1 MSARV
6 TICSPASWPGEDRE
20 TANHAALDVLLDPP
34 TGVAGVPG
42 LLTLPGRG
50 PAAWPVARS
59 LAIAESMP
67 ASLEPHGWR
76 LASRSGTEQRRARRL
91 VEGDVEAFALALA
104 GEPGPV
110 QVPVLG
116 PFSLAA
122 ATWLPVGERV
132 IVDDVAR
139 GDLVTSLSLG
149 VTRLLEALQAARDLP
164 TLLPSPSPSPS
175 SPQPGNLAGPL
186 EATRALPAVSAPRV
200 QVLLNEPWL
209 AQILAGTLPKLS
221 GRSSLPALPAEAVT
235 QGLRELVAAWPQH
248 DVVVQVQTDERALQ
262 VAGSAGVAGLRLD
275 AAALGMSAWERLAP
289 LVEAG
294 VRVQWASVPLV
305 RNARGRTDPGAVA
318 ASVLRPLRSIGLR
331 PTSLELALGPGLSEV
346 SPLAAQASLVGLA
359 RSAVAL
365 GEATAE

>member
-50 PAAWPVARS
+50 QAAWPVARS

-139 GDLVTSLSLG
+139 GDLVASLSLG

-164 TLLPSPSPSPS
+164 TLLPS
-175 SPQPGNLAGPL
+175 PGNLAGPL

-209 AQILAGTLPKLS
+209 AQILAGTLPSFS

-262 VAGSAGVAGLRLD
+262 VAGSAGVAGLRLE
-275 AAALGMSAWERLAP
+275 AAALGMSAWDRLAP

>member
-1 MSARV
+1 MTARV
-6 TICSPASWPGEDRE
+6 TIASPTSWPGEDRE
-20 TANHAALDVLLDPP
+20 SANHAALDVLADPP
-34 TGVAGVPG
+34 TGVDGVPG

-76 LASRSGTEQRRARRL
+76 LASRPGTEQRRARRL

-139 GDLVTSLSLG
+139 GDLIASLALG
-149 VTRLLEALQAARDLP
+149 VNRLLETLQAARDLP
-164 TLLPSPSPSPS
+164 MLLPSSTTPTPTTTPS
-175 SPQPGNLAGPL
+175 SSSSSAGLA
-186 EATRALPAVSAPRV
+186 PAKPARV

-209 AQILAGTLPKLS
+209 AQILAGTLPSFS
-221 GRSSLPALPAEAVT
+221 GRSTLPALADEVVT
-235 QGLRELVAAWPQH
+235 QGLGELVAAWRPH
-248 DVVVQVQTDERALQ
+248 DVVIQVQAEERALE
-262 VAGSAGVAGLRLD
+262 VAGKAGPAGLRLD
-275 AAALGMSAWERLAP
+275 AAVLGPRAWDRLAP

-294 VRVQWASVPLV
+294 VRLQWASVP
-305 RNARGRTDPGAVA
+305 RAGNRRARIDPAAVA
-318 ASVLRPLRSIGLR
+318 ASIQRPLRAIGLR
-331 PTSLELALGPGLSEV
+331 PAHLELALGPGLSEL

-365 GEATAE
+365 GEALAG